1 MLLEINGILPAT
13 IIYSFLMSFFFLYYF
28 GIIFIIATLHLT
40 LVFLLPVIIF
50 MVLYP
55 EDEDIAFEN
64 DVKNSTLA
72 IEIVTM
78 TNHVLN
84 KLVYPFCIVYYES
97 GFLSLKYK
105 NFPITCKGWIYWV
118 MKLWIIPA
126 GILLAI
132 ALFIFK
138 DEILGYYN
146 NVLVFYLNY
155 LNIFDLNMC
164 IF

>member
-1 MLLEINGILPAT
+1 MKMLLEINGILPAT

-84 KLVYPFCIVYYES
+84 
-97 GFLSLKYK
+97 
-105 NFPITCKGWIYWV
+105 
-118 MKLWIIPA
+118 
-126 GILLAI
+126 
-132 ALFIFK
+132 
-138 DEILGYYN
+138 
-146 NVLVFYLNY
+146 
-155 LNIFDLNMC
+155 
-164 IF
+164 

>member
-1 MLLEINGILPAT
+1 MKMLLEINGILPAT

-126 GILLAI
+126 GI
-132 ALFIFK
+132 
-138 DEILGYYN
+138 
-146 NVLVFYLNY
+146 
-155 LNIFDLNMC
+155 
-164 IF
+164 